1 MANQNLLKFIDTVE
15 SPQHIAFFFNDPE
28 YARVLEFQFLKNG
41 LKKGEQCMYATD
53 DDPFVIIS
61 KMSHYGINVETYL
74 KNNMLHVYQIPDPK
88 NDPAGIV
95 ASCKNT
101 AKKILSNLTP
111 PFRVVGRIVP
121 DVSTVEGIA
130 AQLEI
135 EQSTQENFD
144 SFEGMIMC
152 RYDLSKIEPKG
163 RKKWIQSLYEKHD
176 IIIYEQGFEEGAVLS
191 VR

>member
-1 MANQNLLKFIDTVE
+1 MANQNLLKFIDAVE
-15 SPQHIAFFFNDPE
+15 GLQHIAFFYNDPE
-28 YARVLEFQFLKNG
+28 YARLLEFQFLKNG

-53 DDPFVIIS
+53 DDPFVIVS

-74 KNNMLHVYQIPDPK
+74 KNNLLHVYQIPDPK
-88 NDPAGIV
+88 NDPDGIAAG
-95 ASCKNT
+95 CKKT
-101 AKKILSNLTP
+101 AKKILSDLKP
-111 PFRVVGRIVP
+111 PFRVVGRLVP
-121 DVSTVEGIA
+121 DVSTVEGIT
-130 AQLEI
+130 AQLEL

-144 SFEGMIMC
+144 SFGGIIMC

-176 IIIYEQGFEEGAVLS
+176 TVIYEQGFEEGAVLS

>member
-74 KNNMLHVYQIPDPK
+74 KNNTLHVYQIPDPK
-88 NDPAGIV
+88 N
-95 ASCKNT
+95 
-101 AKKILSNLTP
+101 
-111 PFRVVGRIVP
+111 
-121 DVSTVEGIA
+121 VE
-130 AQLEI
+130 
-135 EQSTQENFD
+135 
-144 SFEGMIMC
+144 
-152 RYDLSKIEPKG
+152 
-163 RKKWIQSLYEKHD
+163 
-176 IIIYEQGFEEGAVLS
+176 
-191 VR
+191 